1 MYRGE
6 ALIQHDNRIV
16 TVFPDTLI
24 YIYIYNYIYI
34 YIYIYNTPRHADKSE
49 GGNGGGERNADEPD
63 EHTCDLVA
71 DGS

>member
-1 MYRGE
+1 M
-6 ALIQHDNRIV
+6 APKRINNLYKN
-16 TVFPDTLI
+16 TSKCLSTS
-24 YIYIYNYIYI
+24 
-34 YIYIYNTPRHADKSE
+34 TPRHADKSE

>member
-1 MYRGE
+1 M
-6 ALIQHDNRIV
+6 
-16 TVFPDTLI
+16 
-24 YIYIYNYIYI
+24 